1 MSTKDYRHILVRD
14 FMTSDVKSVSPDEG
28 INVVFN
34 MLNDSHVR
42 QSPVVEDGK
51 LVGIITDRDLRMALQ
66 DYTEHPG
73 MTVKNVMINDPVS
86 VKEHD
91 RIIDA
96 ANLLIDKKI
105 NALPVKNGKDEVS
118 GILTTTDIIR
128 GFISFYHKIF

>member
-86 VKEHD
+86 VKEND

-105 NALPVKNGKDEVS
+105 NALPVKNAKDEVS